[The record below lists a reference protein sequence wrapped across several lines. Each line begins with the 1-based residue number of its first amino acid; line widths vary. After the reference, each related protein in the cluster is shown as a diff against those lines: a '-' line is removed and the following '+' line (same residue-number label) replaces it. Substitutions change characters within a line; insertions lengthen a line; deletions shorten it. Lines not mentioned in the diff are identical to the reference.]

1 MTEDQSS
8 GGPTL
13 KVLVYSDDRQVR
25 EQVRLALGRRI
36 SPDLPEIEVVDV
48 ATQPAAIHAVDSG
61 NYDVVIA
68 DGEAVPS
75 GGMGLCHQLKDEVSD
90 CPPVVLL
97 VARVADAWLA
107 SWSRADAISTHP
119 VDPVELPRVVAGVV
133 RAASVDFQMGTGR
146 MPMARPEAQAPAKR
160 TNFTD
165 EEIAQVAAYV
175 ASLAPGPSVPD
186 AEQYTGKGLSAEE
199 IARGGELFRTN
210 CSACH
215 AIDGRGGALPNGSYA
230 PSLVKTSDK
239 HIYEALRTGPQQ
251 MPVFSKSALTDDDV
265 KEIIAYLSSVHSQ
278 PNDGGF
284 SLGGLGPISEGL
296 WAWIIGIGTCVL
308 VAFWLA
314 KKGARAR

>member
-119 VDPVELPRVVAGVV
+119 VDPVELPGVVAGVV
-133 RAASVDFQMGTGR
+133 RAA
-146 MPMARPEAQAPAKR
+146 
-160 TNFTD
+160 
-165 EEIAQVAAYV
+165 
-175 ASLAPGPSVPD
+175 
-186 AEQYTGKGLSAEE
+186 AE
-199 IARGGELFRTN
+199 
-210 CSACH
+210 
-215 AIDGRGGALPNGSYA
+215 
-230 PSLVKTSDK
+230 V
-239 HIYEALRTGPQQ
+239 
-251 MPVFSKSALTDDDV
+251 
-265 KEIIAYLSSVHSQ
+265 
-278 PNDGGF
+278 
-284 SLGGLGPISEGL
+284 
-296 WAWIIGIGTCVL
+296 
-308 VAFWLA
+308 
-314 KKGARAR
+314 